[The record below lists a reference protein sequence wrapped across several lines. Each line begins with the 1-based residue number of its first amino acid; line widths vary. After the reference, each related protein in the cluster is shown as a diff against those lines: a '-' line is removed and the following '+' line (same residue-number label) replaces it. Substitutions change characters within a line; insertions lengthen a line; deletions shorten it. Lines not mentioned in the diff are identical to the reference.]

1 MRTEL
6 VIIGAG
12 IIGSA
17 LAEACA
23 RRGLR
28 PAVLESGIP
37 SGGTTA
43 AGMGHLVVLDD
54 NPAEMALSRDGLE
67 RWRARRNSLPA
78 EVEYRECGTLWL
90 ARNGA
95 ELEEAERKQ
104 ALYQAQGLPCRLLN
118 ATELGAIEPNLATSL
133 AGALQVP
140 EEAVIYPPVA
150 GRYLL
155 DQAVTLGATLLPGA
169 HAVAVEDNGAVWL
182 ADGRCLIAD
191 HVVIAAGC
199 ASSALLPGL
208 PLAPRKGQL
217 VITDRYPGYI
227 RHQLVELGYL
237 QSAHGGDADSVAFNV
252 QPRATGQLLI
262 GSSRQYDDT
271 SSDIEWAL
279 LQRMLLRAFDYLPGL
294 HELQTLRAWTGLR
307 PAIPDKLPLL
317 GRAPGRQRL
326 WLATGH
332 EGLGITTALASAELL
347 ASLLVG
353 ERPTLDPAPY
363 DPARFAVRPTVP
375 VPAKAEAP

>member
-1 MRTEL
+1 MTYPL
-6 VIIGAG
+6 IIIGAG

-23 RRGLR
+23 HRGLH
-28 PAVLESGIP
+28 PTVLEAGIP

-54 NPAEMALSRDGLE
+54 KPAEMALSRDGLQ
-67 RWRARRNSLPA
+67 RWRARRGSLPT

-90 ARNGA
+90 ARDGA
-95 ELEEAERKQ
+95 ELEEAERK
-104 ALYQAQGLPCRLLN
+104 ALRYQAEGLPCRLLN
-118 ATELGAIEPNLATSL
+118 ARELAATEPNLTTTL

-140 EEAVIYPPVA
+140 GEAVIYPPVA

-155 DQAVTLGATLLPGA
+155 DHAITLGATLLPGTR
-169 HAVAVEDNGAVWL
+169 AVSVEESGAVWL
-182 ADGRCLIAD
+182 DDGRCLLAERI
-191 HVVIAAGC
+191 VIAAGC
-199 ASSALLPGL
+199 ASTALLPGL

-217 VITDRYPGYI
+217 LITDRYPAYV

-237 QSAHGGDADSVAFNV
+237 HSAHSSDADSVAFNV

-262 GSSRQYDDT
+262 GSSRQYHDT
-271 SSDIEWAL
+271 SSQIDWAL
-279 LQRMLLRAFDYLPGL
+279 LQRMLQRAFDYLPGL
-294 HELQTLRAWTGLR
+294 HALQGLRAWCGFR
-307 PAIPDKLPLL
+307 PATPDKLPLL
-317 GRAPGRQRL
+317 GRAPGHERV

-347 ASLLVG
+347 ASLLAD
-353 ERPTLDPAPY
+353 ERPTLDPTPF
-363 DPARFAVRPTVP
+363 DPARFAARSTVP
-375 VPAKAEAP
+375 APVKAEAS